1 MNKQTTTTLVLF
13 CFLLSIIPLQSQVKL
28 WVLFKNKN
36 GTPYT
41 IANAN
46 DFLSVKSIN
55 RRVMYNTPV
64 DQTDLPVTPAYV
76 SQVDNVNNVKV
87 LYASKWLNGVVVSIP
102 MADLNV
108 AINAINNLPFVMTLA
123 TVNRY
128 AVTYPKTTPDAGAGA
143 EQQSLKTTNTASF
156 NMGGSYWQNKQ
167 MNLECL
173 HDAGYRGKGITIA
186 VLDAGFANVNNS
198 PMYDSLRARGGII
211 GTRDFVTGGNSVY
224 EDSDH
229 GAAVLSCMAAIKPGV
244 IMGSAPAADY
254 WLLRTEEGAFET
266 LTEEYNWIRGA
277 EFADSVGVDI
287 LTTSLGYTTFDNASQ
302 NHNYNTLNGRTA
314 PMSIAATMAA
324 RKGMFVLNAAGND
337 GASGWQYICVPADAD
352 SICTVGAIDSAG
364 SYASFSSVGPTA
376 DGRIKPDLVARG
388 LGAWIASSD
397 GSVCFPG
404 NGTSF
409 ATPVLAGAVACYWQ
423 AHRGLNNIQ
432 LLKTLKNSASNKNSP
447 NNFIG
452 WGRPDMCSFIVGI
465 NEQNAAKSRAGFSV
479 SPNPF
484 NAYVNISVE
493 NTAGTLNIEVIDVL
507 GKTVKAISTQMTTYV
522 LNTSEL
528 KEGVYFVKVD
538 TGSEILTKK
547 IIRQ

>member
-1 MNKQTTTTLVLF
+1 M
-13 CFLLSIIPLQSQVKL
+13 
-28 WVLFKNKN
+28 FKNKN

-55 RRVMYNTPV
+55 RRIMYNTPV
-64 DQTDLPVTPAYV
+64 DQTDLPVTPAYI
-76 SQVDNVNNVKV
+76 SQVDNVNGVKV
-87 LYASKWLNGVVVSIP
+87 LYASKWLNGVVVSVP
-102 MADLNV
+102 NADLNV
-108 AINAINNLPFVMTLA
+108 ALNTINNFPFVMTLA
-123 TVNRY
+123 PVNRY
-128 AVTYPKTTPDAGAGA
+128 AVNYPKTSPDVGQAAG
-143 EQQSLKTTNTASF
+143 QQSLKTTNTASF

-167 MNLECL
+167 MNLDCL

-186 VLDAGFANVNNS
+186 VLDAGFSNVNNS

-211 GTRDFVTGGNSVY
+211 GTRDFVAGGNSVY
-224 EDSDH
+224 EDGDH

-254 WLLRTEEGAFET
+254 WLLRTEEGAAET

-287 LTTSLGYTTFDNASQ
+287 LTTSLGYTTFDNSAQ

-324 RKGMFVLNAAGND
+324 RKGMFVLNAAGNE

-352 SICTVGAIDSAG
+352 SICTVGAIDTLSN
-364 SYASFSSVGPTA
+364 YASFSSVGPTA

-452 WGRPDMCSFIVGI
+452 WGKPDMCSFVVGMS
-465 NEQNAAKSRAGFSV
+465 EVNAAKSDAGLNV

-484 NAYVNISVE
+484 NAFVNISLE
-493 NTAGTLNIEVIDVL
+493 NAGDILSIEITDVL
-507 GKTVKAISTQMTTYV
+507 GKVIKTVNINTSTYV

-538 TGSEILTKK
+538 TGSGILTKK